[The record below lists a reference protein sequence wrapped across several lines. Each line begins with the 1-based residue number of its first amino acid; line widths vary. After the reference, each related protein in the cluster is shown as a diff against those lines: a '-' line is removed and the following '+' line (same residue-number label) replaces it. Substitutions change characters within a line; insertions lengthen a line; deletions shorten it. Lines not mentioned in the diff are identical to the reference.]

1 MKVISWAILLFLFSF
16 TLKTHAL
23 TAIEGKVVVNN
34 FGIFLKMRHL
44 RQRIKISSRDAG
56 IIKDIQKLR
65 TGDYISGK
73 GEYDASLQVVS
84 LVTLEFVGLQ
94 KLLGRWENHESD
106 IFDFKNFSQL
116 DLYLAA
122 PTEDPSLAIQPSRRL
137 RYTVVPDPGS
147 GWSILMVDS
156 FAGNASHSIEVGNLS
171 LYRGKLQI
179 DIFDAKTGQIKRT
192 IHLLPATTLEK

>member
-1 MKVISWAILLFLFSF
+1 MKVISSAILLFLFFF
-16 TLKTHAL
+16 TLKSHAL
-23 TAIEGKVVVNN
+23 TAIEGKLVVNS
-34 FGIFLKMRHL
+34 FGIFLKERHL
-44 RQRIKISSRDAG
+44 RQTIKISSKDAG
-56 IIKDIQKLR
+56 IANDIQKLR

-73 GEYDASLQVVS
+73 GEYDASLQTVS

-106 IFDFKNFSQL
+106 IFDFKNFSRL

-122 PTEDPSLAIQPSRRL
+122 PSEDPSLAIQPSRRL
-137 RYTVVPDPGS
+137 RYIVVPDSGS

-156 FAGNASHSIEVGNLS
+156 IAGNAHSIEVGNLS

-192 IHLLPATTLEK
+192 IHLSPATTSEK

>member
-1 MKVISWAILLFLFSF
+1 MKVISWATLLFLFFF
-16 TLKTHAL
+16 TLKSHAL
-23 TAIEGKVVVNN
+23 IAVEGRVIVND
-34 FGIFLKMRHL
+34 FGIFLKERHL
-44 RQRIKISSRDAG
+44 DRKVKISSKDSG
-56 IIKDIQKLR
+56 IENDMRKLR
-65 TGDYISGK
+65 MGDYISGK
-73 GEYDASLQVVS
+73 GEFDASLQVVS
-84 LVTLEFVGLQ
+84 LVTIEFVGLH

-122 PTEDPSLAIQPSRRL
+122 HSGLSLATQPSRRL
-137 RYTVVPDPGS
+137 RYTLAPDSGS

-156 FAGNASHSIEVGNLS
+156 FAENASHSIEVGNLS

>member
-1 MKVISWAILLFLFSF
+1 M
-16 TLKTHAL
+16 
-23 TAIEGKVVVNN
+23 VVDNL
-34 FGIFLKMRHL
+34 GIFLKARDL
-44 RQRIKISSRDAG
+44 RQKIKISSKDPG
-56 IIKDIQKLR
+56 IIKDIKKLR

-122 PTEDPSLAIQPSRRL
+122 PSEDPSLANQPSKRL
-137 RYTVVPDPGS
+137 RYTVAPDSGS
-147 GWSILMVDS
+147 GWSILMVDR

-179 DIFDAKTGQIKRT
+179 DIFDAKTGRIKRT
-192 IHLLPATTLEK
+192 IHLSPATTPEK